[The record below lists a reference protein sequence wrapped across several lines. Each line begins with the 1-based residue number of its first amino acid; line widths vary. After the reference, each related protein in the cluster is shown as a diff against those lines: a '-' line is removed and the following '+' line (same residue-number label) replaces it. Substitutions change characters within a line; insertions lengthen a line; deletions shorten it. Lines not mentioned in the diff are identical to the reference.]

1 MMYVLTKCIYVYIHI
16 CAYTHTHLLAG
27 GRSGRLVHARQ
38 CCGGLAARLLRLV
51 VYRGALIIRIGFEV
65 YKTIMAIKNPQNSIG
80 HY

>member
-1 MMYVLTKCIYVYIHI
+1 MYLQVYLCI
-16 CAYTHTHLLAG
+16 HTHLRIHTHTLAG

-80 HY
+80 NY